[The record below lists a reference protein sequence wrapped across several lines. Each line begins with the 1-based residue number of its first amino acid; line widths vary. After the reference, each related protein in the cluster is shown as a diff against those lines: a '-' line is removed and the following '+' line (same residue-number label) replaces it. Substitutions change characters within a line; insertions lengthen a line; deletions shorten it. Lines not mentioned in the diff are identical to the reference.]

1 MGKTVKFAISMSEED
16 FEELESLRQRTG
28 RTRSQFMRDAVR
40 AWKEEFIRPL
50 GVKEGPGEYKREIPS
65 DLIDNEERRQRA
77 IAAAGRFRS
86 DISDLSL
93 KHDEYL
99 EDIYAVIAQKKNNNK
114 TK

>member
-1 MGKTVKFAISMSEED
+1 MGKTIKFAISMSEEE
-16 FEELESLRQRTG
+16 FKELESLRQRTG
-28 RTRSQFMRDAVR
+28 RTRSQFMRDTVR
-40 AWKEEFIRPL
+40 AWKEEFMRPL
-50 GVKEGPGEYKREIPS
+50 GLKEKAEDYKREVPN
-65 DLIDNEERRQRA
+65 DLIDNEERRRRA

-99 EDIYAVIAQKKNNNK
+99 EDIYAEIAQKKDNNK